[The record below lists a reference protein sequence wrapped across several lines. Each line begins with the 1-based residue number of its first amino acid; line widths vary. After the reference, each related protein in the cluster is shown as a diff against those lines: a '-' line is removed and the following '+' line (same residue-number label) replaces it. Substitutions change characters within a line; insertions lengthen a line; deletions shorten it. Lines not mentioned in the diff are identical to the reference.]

1 MHLSLGPIV
10 RLFSRSLYALIEGR
24 KTWYEP
30 IQLTEDASAD
40 LKFWLDNINSRNG
53 FTFKPRPTTSK
64 VMFTDASDTGYGG
77 FVAERL
83 NKVICVG
90 KFSNFEKMESSTSRE
105 LSAVKY
111 VLQSF
116 GHIIANESIQ
126 VNIDNIGAC
135 RILSVGSSKKHLQSL
150 AVDVFKHCV
159 KFNINLQPNWVPRDM
174 NQISDFYSK
183 YNDTDNWS
191 IDDNSFYTLSKR
203 FGPFSIDRFADN
215 NNKKTE
221 RFNSKFYCPNTES
234 VNCFTNDWK
243 GENNFLCP
251 PISLIGSTI
260 RHLKICRASGTL
272 VVPVWP
278 SSYFWPI
285 IYPNG
290 YNIATFVK
298 RFYVFDPFFTST
310 CKNSVFDGFANFKTL
325 ALEIK
330 F

>member
-1 MHLSLGPIV
+1 MKWWLGSKSRKKPPNAFKNSKMVRNNNRYNRRYIYSNSRKNREAYKIKNYSILSQTFCSAKQLSRVEGQLAAMHLSLGPIV
-10 RLFSRSLYALIEGR
+10 RPFSRSLYALIEGR

-30 IQLTEDASAD
+30 IQLTKDASAD
-40 LKFWLDNINSRNG
+40 LQFWLDNINSRNG

-116 GHIIANESIQ
+116 GNIIANESIQ
-126 VNIDNIGAC
+126 VNIDNISAC

-191 IDDNSFYTLSKR
+191 IDDNSFYTLSKK

-221 RFNSKFYCPNTES
+221 RFNS
-234 VNCFTNDWK
+234 
-243 GENNFLCP
+243 
-251 PISLIGSTI
+251 
-260 RHLKICRASGTL
+260 
-272 VVPVWP
+272 
-278 SSYFWPI
+278 
-285 IYPNG
+285 
-290 YNIATFVK
+290 
-298 RFYVFDPFFTST
+298 
-310 CKNSVFDGFANFKTL
+310 
-325 ALEIK
+325 
-330 F
+330 